1 MEKKQNNGWNLFK
14 VINEDTRTKS
24 LTSLKQRYTD
34 TDGVFPWSDK
44 VFLGIF
50 ALKKGDF
57 STRTDFIV
65 NNKKHCY
72 IINR

>member
-1 MEKKQNNGWNLFK
+1 MEKNRTMGEICSKLLMKTLEQSHWRRWNN
-14 VINEDTRTKS
+14 VILIQTEFFLGQT
-24 LTSLKQRYTD
+24 
-34 TDGVFPWSDK
+34 

-57 STRTDFIV
+57 NTRTDFIV